1 MSGKLA
7 TNGAGVRVFPPA
19 PAGFDATVAAKKEL
33 AKHGI
38 PLRPDGTRQP
48 GQAALWDRQV
58 RRYRD
63 FEHLPAELIP
73 PDAAIESPPVKAAL
87 GLFPGEACGYE
98 LTSFGAPIA
107 MLSGSWTVPNLT
119 HSPTPIDPV
128 FFRTFFG
135 LGFLDVHVE
144 MTVDSA
150 QHVTAEIRIHTGALV
165 ALPVSPG
172 DTINATLC
180 LQTNPA
186 GTAFYFL
193 ANETTQQTVNFT
205 IDTGFPPAVTIDA
218 GISRGRLGAPFNP
231 LAQFGTVYFD
241 EIVAFSTNGAKFI
254 TDGAP
259 TTMVDASGAPLAQPF
274 RLNENAFK
282 IVHR

>member
-1 MSGKLA
+1 
-7 TNGAGVRVFPPA
+7 VRVFPPA

-33 AKHGI
+33 VKHGI

-73 PDAAIESPPVKAAL
+73 PDAAIEPPPVKAGL

-107 MLSGSWTVPNLT
+107 MLSGSWTVPNLN

-259 TTMVDASGAPLAQPF
+259 TTMVDASGATLAQPF